1 MSITKNGTIKL
12 LDSRIDAISSYNH
25 VFASFGN
32 FDQKCPHER
41 CTGTDID
48 ALRIRQLRHLEH

>member
-25 VFASFGN
+25 VFASIGN
-32 FDQKCPHER
+32 FDEKCPHER
-41 CTGTDID
+41 YTGTDID
-48 ALRIRQLRHLEH
+48 